1 MRVRPEAVGAQP
13 SPQSGAAD
21 AEPAGRLGQLA
32 VRLLQGVE
40 DRQPFALRERR
51 RVITVGQEDRL
62 TELRRALLQRA
73 GPAAQA
79 DEPLSQG
86 TAAQERLVAQ
96 TVHYSARA
104 LVRVDHPAVDRKST
118 RLNSSHV

>member
-40 DRQPFALRERR
+40 DRQPFTLRERL
-51 RVITVGQEDRL
+51 RVIAVGQEDRL
-62 TELRRALLQRA
+62 TELRRTLLQRT
-73 GPAAQA
+73 GPATQA
-79 DEPLSQG
+79 DDPLPQG
-86 TAAQERLVAQ
+86 AAAQERGIAQ
-96 TVHYSARA
+96 AVHDSLLA
-104 LVRVDHPAVDRKST
+104 LVSVEH
-118 RLNSSHV
+118 